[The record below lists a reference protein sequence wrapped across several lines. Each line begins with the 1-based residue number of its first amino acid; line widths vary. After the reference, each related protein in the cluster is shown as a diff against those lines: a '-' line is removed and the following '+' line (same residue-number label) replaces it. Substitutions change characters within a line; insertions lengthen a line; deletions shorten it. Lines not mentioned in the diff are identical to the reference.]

1 MKDIKIINIWK
12 PDEARFSFFRAPITN
27 KVPNRVMNLYEAGT
41 YIASPQAKEA
51 TEQVRR
57 ADTPN
62 QARRVKNQQL
72 DYVTFGGVFSR
83 CEDKGLLAE
92 SGVICL
98 DFDHL
103 GDIEQVSRTKLLLLE
118 DPYFE
123 TLLLFTSPSGDG
135 VKWVTYIDLVRCDY
149 RTWYR
154 ALSNYLKQTYGLTA
168 DPTGVNISRACY
180 LPHDPE
186 VYVNPSVLTK
196 FKTQS

>member
-1 MKDIKIINIWK
+1 MEDINKTKNWK

-27 KVPNRVMNLYEAGT
+27 KVPSRTMGLREAGT
-41 YIASPQAKEA
+41 YIASLQAKES

-57 ADTPN
+57 AETS
-62 QARRVKNQQL
+62 QHARRVKNRLL

-83 CEDKGLLAE
+83 CEDSGLLAASE
-92 SGVICL
+92 LVCI

-103 GDIEQVSRTKLLLLE
+103 GDMDQLCRTKSILLA

-123 TLLLFTSPSGDG
+123 TELLFTSPSGDG
-135 VKWVTYIDLVRCDY
+135 VKWVTHIDLARCDF

-154 ALSNYLKQTYGLTA
+154 AISNYLKQTYGLTA
-168 DPTGVNISRACY
+168 DSSGVNISRACY

-186 VYVNPSVLTK
+186 VFVNPILLSNSQIK
-196 FKTQS
+196 P